1 MGLHRVDI
9 CDPVALRAAFK
20 ASDPLDCVVHLA
32 AQAGVR
38 YSVDNPVSV
47 IHTNISGTQGV
58 FDTAREFKVPYI
70 VAASSSSVY
79 GASSTVPF
87 SEDQACNQPVS
98 PYAATKRSNE
108 LFAFAFN
115 HLHKIPITM
124 LRFFTV
130 YGPRGRPDMA
140 AFKFID
146 KISKGEKIEKYGDG
160 SSIREFTYIDD
171 ILKGV
176 TQAIDTLPRDDKV
189 RLVNLGGGA
198 TYTLNEFIATIEKVL
213 EKEARISQKDE
224 QPGDVKITCAC
235 QKLARAELGFRPE
248 ISLADGI
255 RKTVQWYRAC
265 PYLGLLEPGT
275 TKREKQEHCCPVD

>member
-47 IHTNISGTQGV
+47 IHTNISGTQVV

-124 LRFFTV
+124 LRFSRSMVQGVDRIWQPSNLLTRFR
-130 YGPRGRPDMA
+130 RGRKLRSTAM
-140 AFKFID
+140 
-146 KISKGEKIEKYGDG
+146 
-160 SSIREFTYIDD
+160 
-171 ILKGV
+171 
-176 TQAIDTLPRDDKV
+176 
-189 RLVNLGGGA
+189 GA
-198 TYTLNEFIATIEKVL
+198 
-213 EKEARISQKDE
+213 
-224 QPGDVKITCAC
+224 
-235 QKLARAELGFRPE
+235 
-248 ISLADGI
+248 
-255 RKTVQWYRAC
+255 
-265 PYLGLLEPGT
+265 
-275 TKREKQEHCCPVD
+275 